1 MNKLRLVRRP
11 KKSRGNPMSTLS
23 SFSVAGLLI
32 QAKQQLLRL
41 ASAGVLTCFSFI
53 LLTACQPVN
62 TEQKTTP
69 SNELN
74 KQANETSSEA
84 SDTETKK
91 VSPELASETL
101 SSKKTEEKPNT
112 ESKQGAGNNEK
123 HVNEKQAG
131 EKGGEKGAGQL
142 DAALLAENS
151 DSEALSKAED
161 LAINLDELDAELS
174 ALTAS
179 SDSNKMQND
188 AGSNQTSDSPDV
200 PAADPNQ
207 ALQGAQITKVAY
219 QDANKQTIKT
229 TFRTSAEGKLTADVV
244 LANGRKL
251 TLHAPEGQGN
261 NPTYRSS
268 DGTVELVS
276 HSGGSSIDLLID
288 GKATQYSA
296 VSAEAE
302 VVTEM

>member
-1 MNKLRLVRRP
+1 MSIASRFSSIVGLYQDKHPQGKQILRV
-11 KKSRGNPMSTLS
+11 S
-23 SFSVAGLLI
+23 
-32 QAKQQLLRL
+32 
-41 ASAGVLTCFSFI
+41 GVYFILMLTCFSFI
-53 LLTACQPVN
+53 LLTACQPVK
-62 TEQKTTP
+62 TQEAEQTASET
-69 SNELN
+69 N
-74 KQANETSSEA
+74 KQATKQDATKQTNSEA
-84 SDTETKK
+84 NTSVASTEPKTDSKATENTAEITNSEATK
-91 VSPELASETL
+91 PE
-101 SSKKTEEKPNT
+101 KTGS
-112 ESKQGAGNNEK
+112 ESKQ
-123 HVNEKQAG
+123 
-131 EKGGEKGAGQL
+131 GAGQL

-151 DSEALSKAED
+151 DSEALGKAED
-161 LAINLDELDAELS
+161 LAVNLDELDAELS
-174 ALTAS
+174 ALTGP
-179 SDSNKMQND
+179 SDSSNMPNASDSGQIS
-188 AGSNQTSDSPDV
+188 GSPSDSRSDSPDV
-200 PAADPNQ
+200 PAADPDQ

-268 DGTVELVS
+268 DGSVELVS

-288 GKATQYSA
+288 GKASQYSA

>member
-1 MNKLRLVRRP
+1 
-11 KKSRGNPMSTLS
+11 MSTSS

-41 ASAGVLTCFSFI
+41 ASAGVPTCFSFI

-62 TEQKTTP
+62 TEQKTAP

-74 KQANETSSEA
+74 KKANETSSEA

-101 SSKKTEEKPNT
+101 SSKKTEEKPNA

-123 HVNEKQAG
+123 HVNEKHVNEKQA
-131 EKGGEKGAGQL
+131 GEKGAGQL

-151 DSEALSKAED
+151 DSEASSKTED

-188 AGSNQTSDSPDV
+188 AGSGQTSDSPDV

>member
-1 MNKLRLVRRP
+1 
-11 KKSRGNPMSTLS
+11 MSTSS
-23 SFSVAGLLI
+23 SFSVAGLLT

-41 ASAGVLTCFSFI
+41 ASAGVPTCFSFI

-62 TEQKTTP
+62 TEQKTAP
-69 SNELN
+69 SSELN

-91 VSPELASETL
+91 VSSELASETL
-101 SSKKTEEKPNT
+101 SSEKTEEKPNT
-112 ESKQGAGNNEK
+112 ESKQDGN
-123 HVNEKQAG
+123 NEKQAG

-244 LANGRKL
+244 LVNGRKL